1 MISDTDEMKGKTE
14 EYNTNGHLSQD
25 NKWTLH
31 TDDVMIDVESVDDD
45 SSRIDINQENIK
57 DNDSIKMPPPIAP
70 HVLQSLRQKVFNLP
84 EDALI
89 CRLEGSDQQVY
100 EVDSIFPDL
109 PVYKPPEPSENDIYF
124 DEIHCYKIMP
134 ISKCL
139 WRKPPKGKRS

>member
-1 MISDTDEMKGKTE
+1 MIKSEPED
-14 EYNTNGHLSQD
+14 YNINGHLSQD
-25 NKWTLH
+25 NKWSSS
-31 TDDVMIDVESVDDD
+31 TDEVMIDVESVDDD
-45 SSRIDINQENIK
+45 SSTRIGINQENMK

-84 EDALI
+84 QDTLI
-89 CRLEGSDQQVY
+89 CRLEGPDQQVY

-109 PVYKPPEPSENDIYF
+109 PVYGPLVPSENDIYI

-139 WRKPPKGKRS
+139 WRKPPKGKQ